1 MNSLTPTLALLARHP
16 GLRLGLLVALLGAGL
31 ALAVGLGQWRP
42 VAREHAALQ
51 QQIAA
56 ARRAAVQAQ
65 DARNLLRAYG
75 NATQAVEQ
83 AERKLQAPAG
93 QSELVTRLAQL
104 AEQHE
109 VQILGQSYEEG
120 RAVKSEA
127 GSAGSVLVLN
137 LKLEAGYP
145 ALREF
150 LAALPRLKS
159 WVDVEEARLERS
171 REAPELLR
179 AQLRLAVLRGV
190 AAP

>member
-1 MNSLTPTLALLARHP
+1 MNPLTSTLALLLRHP
-16 GLRLGLLVALLGAGL
+16 GLRLGVLVALLGAGL

-42 VAREHAALQ
+42 VAREHAALR

-56 ARRAAVQAQ
+56 ARRAAIQAQ
-65 DARNLLRAYG
+65 DARSLLRAYG
-75 NATQAVEQ
+75 DATQAVAQ
-83 AERKLQAPAG
+83 AEQKLQAPAG

-120 RAVKSEA
+120 RVVKSEA
-127 GSAGSVLVLN
+127 GSAGSVLVLT

-150 LAALPRLKS
+150 LAELPRLKS

-171 REAPELLR
+171 RESPELLR
-179 AQLRLAVLRGV
+179 AQLRLAVLRAV